1 MNISVVGEYNL
12 YVFMWDK
19 FGYRPHEVDELD
31 VRFVRAM
38 AAVSSADS
46 KAQRDRMNQRRNG

>member
-1 MNISVVGEYNL
+1 MSISVVGEYNL
-12 YVFMWDK
+12 YAFMWDK

-38 AAVSSADS
+38 AAVASADS
-46 KAQRDRMNQRRNG
+46 RVQRERMDQRRNG